1 MALLVYWL
9 LGLAWS
15 GMLGCEVNFW
25 GGGFWLVL
33 LAGLILCKVWKGLV
47 SYVVF
52 CVSNFKYLHSLATLA
67 VSLVVFV

>member
-25 GGGFWLVL
+25 GGG
-33 LAGLILCKVWKGLV
+33 GLV
-47 SYVVF
+47 GFIGWV
-52 CVSNFKYLHSLATLA
+52 NSLQ
-67 VSLVVFV
+67 SLERTSELCGVLCLKF